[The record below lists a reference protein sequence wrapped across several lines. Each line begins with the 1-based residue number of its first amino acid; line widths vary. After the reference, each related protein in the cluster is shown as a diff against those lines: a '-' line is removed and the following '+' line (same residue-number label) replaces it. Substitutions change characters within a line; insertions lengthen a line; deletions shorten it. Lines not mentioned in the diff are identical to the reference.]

1 MREPALHCFDR
12 PPGGS
17 AGTPGMPRTSGR
29 RSDPH
34 SYAGLPMSA
43 DALRAAVYAK
53 GWRLNALAAH
63 WGLSAGGLSRIVHN
77 PARARYWD
85 DAVCGLPRIGKPV
98 ATPAG
103 AVRQPNAAHLAKRSK
118 RQRVK
123 ACADPA
129 GYEADLVAGAV
140 LSLTKAFGSLG
151 EEGERAIVVARCH
164 AAAPSALD
172 PPDAGRGVVR
182 SDKQGNDRSL
192 AFGLVFE
199 GGGFEWVSAR
209 QIDEYLAFSGLVRDA
224 LAAYRFVDAQQVQQ
238 DHAAGRFVFW

>member
-1 MREPALHCFDR
+1 MREPALHYFDR
-12 PPGGS
+12 PPGVS
-17 AGTPGMPRTSGR
+17 AGTSGR
-29 RSDPH
+29 PGKRSDP
-34 SYAGLPMSA
+34 YPLAGLPMSA

-53 GWRLNALAAH
+53 GWRLNALAVR
-63 WGLSAGGLSRIVHN
+63 WGLSAGGLSRIVNN

-85 DAVCGLPRIGKPV
+85 DAVRGLPRIGKPV

-103 AVRQPNAAHLAKRSK
+103 AVRQPNVARLIKRSN
-118 RQRVK
+118 RQRPK
-123 ACADPA
+123 SCSDPA
-129 GYEADLVAGAV
+129 GYEAALVVGAV

-164 AAAPSALD
+164 ASVPSALD

-182 SDKQGNDRSL
+182 SDKRRGAGSP
-192 AFGLVFE
+192 AFGLIFE

-209 QIDEYLAFSGLVRDA
+209 LIDEYLAFSGLVRNE
-224 LAAYRFVDAQQVQQ
+224 LASYRFVGARQVQQ